1 MENQKTQSDSVRRR
15 REVMTNSAFRIMTF
29 FMQLMDLFA
38 RHAASEFKRLGLQ
51 TGQVVIDYGCGPAR
65 YVPLASKAVGNE
77 GKVIAVDIHPLA
89 VSKVKEKIERY
100 GLTNVEAVL
109 ANGYSTSI
117 ADHTADVVYALD
129 MFHMI
134 EDPNPF
140 LKELH
145 RLVKKDGSLIIGDGH
160 QPREQSL
167 RKINESGIW
176 KVEESC
182 NTFVK
187 CRPV

>member
-1 MENQKTQSDSVRRR
+1 MENQKNQANPSRRS
-15 REVMTNSAFRIMTF
+15 REVMTDSRFRMMTF
-29 FMQLMDLFA
+29 FMQLMDIFA
-38 RHAASEFKRLGLQ
+38 GHAKNEFTKLGLKA
-51 TGQVVIDYGCGPAR
+51 GQVVIDYGCGPAR
-65 YVPLASKAVGNE
+65 YVPFASRAVGNA

-89 VSKVKEKIERY
+89 VAKVKEKIERY

-109 ANGYSTSI
+109 ANGYSAPI
-117 ADHTADVVYALD
+117 PDHTADMVYALD

-134 EDPNPF
+134 EDPNSF

-145 RLVKKDGSLIIGDGH
+145 RLVKKDGLLIIGDGH

-167 RKINESGIW
+167 CKINASGFW

-182 NTFVK
+182 KTFMK